1 MIQDRICRECGADF
15 KGGPRAYYCP
25 SCRIERRKQNAR
37 EFRRRKRSGEVRPL
51 GSKDKCE
58 RCGAEYTVQ
67 AGAQRFCP
75 ECQPIHA
82 AEYDRVTS
90 LEFYNQHKDRINP
103 PRKLKRRKR
112 SNICVWCGNEFE
124 PVNGSTTCSDECR
137 RQDINR
143 YHREREKRIRAEYA
157 RPEGSYTIPE
167 IAQKLGKARQTILKW
182 YNAGKLP
189 EPDGYEK
196 RGNPYWLPSKISSI
210 TAPKKKCAWCEKEF
224 EPKKGQTLCSEECKK
239 LYRNKYMRE
248 RYERKS
254 GSPEAQ
260 TNNTASPARL
270 DLTGERY
277 GMLTVVSETS
287 RVGKHRRYICRCD
300 CGNEVPVKVDSL
312 RSGNT
317 KSCGC
322 LKSKTPPPKFKDL
335 TGKRYGRLVVI
346 ERSYEKARNNHSFW
360 LCKCDCG
367 NTRIA
372 DSADLH
378 NGVTTNCGRR
388 CPLGKRPIINP
399 ERHLKQQKYREE
411 YNRKKKKD
419 PAST

>member
-1 MIQDRICRECGADF
+1 MIQDRICRECGEDF

-25 SCRIERRKQNAR
+25 SCRVERQKQHAR
-37 EFRRRKRSGEVRPL
+37 DYKKRKRSGEVRPL
-51 GSKDKCE
+51 GSKNKCE

-67 AGAQRFCP
+67 AGSQRFCP

-124 PVNGSTTCSDECR
+124 PVNGSTTCSDEC
-137 RQDINR
+137 
-143 YHREREKRIRAEYA
+143 KR
-157 RPEGSYTIPE
+157 
-167 IAQKLGKARQTILKW
+167 
-182 YNAGKLP
+182 
-189 EPDGYEK
+189 
-196 RGNPYWLPSKISSI
+196 
-210 TAPKKKCAWCEKEF
+210 
-224 EPKKGQTLCSEECKK
+224 

-248 RYERKS
+248 YNKRKN
-254 GSPEAQ
+254 GAPETQ
-260 TNNTASPARL
+260 TDNTASPARL
-270 DLTGERY
+270 DLTGEKY
-277 GMLTVVSETS
+277 GMLTVISETS
-287 RVGKHRRYICRCD
+287 RIGKHRRYICRCD
-300 CGNEVPVKVDSL
+300 CGNEVPVKMDSL

-322 LKSKTPPPKFKDL
+322 LKAKTPPPKFKDL

-399 ERHLKQQKYREE
+399 ERHLKQQAYRKE
-411 YNRKKKKD
+411 YNQKKKKG